1 MTAKKTN
8 SKTTNIIFK
17 TVVFTVL
24 TLYVL
29 ILFSLMYLTLT
40 TSFKSLFDLM
50 NNKVGLPKEW
60 IFKNYVDAFEMFNMV
75 LPSKRKVYLG
85 EMFWN
90 TLLYAGG
97 SAFFA
102 TITPCLVA
110 YCCAK
115 FSVKLNKFIYG
126 TVIVGMILPIVG
138 ALPSSIQVCKA
149 LGIFDTMI
157 GMWIMKANYM
167 GTYFLVF
174 YGTFKSLSNEYKEAA
189 IIDGASD
196 YCVLFKIVFP
206 LVKSVLLATFVLNFI
221 AFWNDYQTP
230 LIYLESYPTAAV
242 GMFSFSYAASSNGAS
257 LPNMQMTGCV
267 ILFLPVFIL
276 FIALKDLF
284 MGNLT
289 VGGLKG

>member
-1 MTAKKTN
+1 M
-8 SKTTNIIFK
+8 
-17 TVVFTVL
+17 
-24 TLYVL
+24 
-29 ILFSLMYLTLT
+29 
-40 TSFKSLFDLM
+40 
-50 NNKVGLPKEW
+50 
-60 IFKNYVDAFEMFNMV
+60 
-75 LPSKRKVYLG
+75 
-85 EMFWN
+85 
-90 TLLYAGG
+90 
-97 SAFFA
+97 
-102 TITPCLVA
+102 
-110 YCCAK
+110 
-115 FSVKLNKFIYG
+115 KLNKFIYG

-206 LVKSVLLATFVLNFI
+206 LVKSVMLATFVLNFI

-276 FIALKDLF
+276 FLALKDLF